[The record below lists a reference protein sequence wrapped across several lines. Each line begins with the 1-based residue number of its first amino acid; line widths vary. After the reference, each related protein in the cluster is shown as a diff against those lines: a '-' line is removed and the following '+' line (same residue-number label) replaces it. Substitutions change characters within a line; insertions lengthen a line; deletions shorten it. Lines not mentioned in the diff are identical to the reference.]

1 MQKAKPGRGQRVA
14 EQIARDL
21 AEIIPLEVRDPRVGL
36 VTITGCEITP
46 DYAHARVFFTVIGSD
61 PVQCTAGLTAAAGML
76 RNKIFKKLRIH
87 TVPTLHFVHDTS
99 VERGFEMDRVINEAS
114 VRRASP
120 KATRVKRKP
129 SNGQEGRRSR
139 RRAVAG

>member
-1 MQKAKPGRGQRVA
+1 MQTAKPGRGQRVA

-61 PVQCTAGLTAAAGML
+61 PAQCEAGLAAAAGML

-99 VERGFEMDRVINEAS
+99 VERGFEMDRVINEAM
-114 VRRASP
+114 RQ
-120 KATRVKRKP
+120 T
-129 SNGQEGRRSR
+129 
-139 RRAVAG
+139 RAVETNEADEESK

>member
-1 MQKAKPGRGQRVA
+1 MQKAKPDRGQRVA

-61 PVQCTAGLTAAAGML
+61 PAQCEAGLAAAAGML

-99 VERGFEMDRVINEAS
+99 VERGFEMDRVINEAM
-114 VRRASP
+114 RQTRAIETNEADEES
-120 KATRVKRKP
+120 K
-129 SNGQEGRRSR
+129 
-139 RRAVAG
+139 

>member
-61 PVQCTAGLTAAAGML
+61 PAQCEAGLAAAAGML

-99 VERGFEMDRVINEAS
+99 VERGFEMDRVINEAM
-114 VRRASP
+114 RQTRAIETNEADEES
-120 KATRVKRKP
+120 K
-129 SNGQEGRRSR
+129 
-139 RRAVAG
+139 

>member
-1 MQKAKPGRGQRVA
+1 MKLKKDEIFMQKAKPGRGQRVA

-61 PVQCTAGLTAAAGML
+61 PAQCEAGLAAAAGML

-99 VERGFEMDRVINEAS
+99 VERGFEMDRVINEAM
-114 VRRASP
+114 RQ
-120 KATRVKRKP
+120 T
-129 SNGQEGRRSR
+129 
-139 RRAVAG
+139 RAVETNEADEESK

>member
-61 PVQCTAGLTAAAGML
+61 PAQCEAGLAAAAGML

-87 TVPTLHFVHDTS
+87 TGPTLHFVHDTS
-99 VERGFEMDRVINEAS
+99 VERGFEMDRVINEAM
-114 VRRASP
+114 RQ
-120 KATRVKRKP
+120 T
-129 SNGQEGRRSR
+129 
-139 RRAVAG
+139 RAVETNEADEESK

>member
-61 PVQCTAGLTAAAGML
+61 PAQCEAGLAAGAGML

-99 VERGFEMDRVINEAS
+99 VERGFEMDRVINEAM
-114 VRRASP
+114 RQ
-120 KATRVKRKP
+120 T
-129 SNGQEGRRSR
+129 
-139 RRAVAG
+139 RAVETNEADEESK

>member
-61 PVQCTAGLTAAAGML
+61 PAQCEAGLAAAAGML

-87 TVPTLHFVHDTS
+87 TVPTFHFVHDTS
-99 VERGFEMDRVINEAS
+99 VERGFEMDRVINEAM
-114 VRRASP
+114 RQ
-120 KATRVKRKP
+120 T
-129 SNGQEGRRSR
+129 
-139 RRAVAG
+139 RAVETNEADEESK

>member
-61 PVQCTAGLTAAAGML
+61 PAQCEAGLAAAAGML

-99 VERGFEMDRVINEAS
+99 VERGFEMDRVINEAM
-114 VRRASP
+114 RQ
-120 KATRVKRKP
+120 T
-129 SNGQEGRRSR
+129 
-139 RRAVAG
+139 RAVGTNEADEESK

>member
-61 PVQCTAGLTAAAGML
+61 PAQCEAGLAAAAGML
-76 RNKIFKKLRIH
+76 RNKFFKKLRIH

-99 VERGFEMDRVINEAS
+99 VERGFEMDRVINEAM
-114 VRRASP
+114 RQ
-120 KATRVKRKP
+120 T
-129 SNGQEGRRSR
+129 
-139 RRAVAG
+139 RAVETNEADEESK

>member
-21 AEIIPLEVRDPRVGL
+21 AEIIPQEVRDPRVGL

-61 PVQCTAGLTAAAGML
+61 PAQCAAGLTAAAGML
-76 RNKIFKKLRIH
+76 RNKIFRKLRIH

-99 VERGFEMDRVINEAS
+99 VERGFEMDRVINEAM
-114 VRRASP
+114 RTTRAGE
-120 KATRVKRKP
+120 KAEK
-129 SNGQEGRRSR
+129 EE
-139 RRAVAG
+139 A

>member
-46 DYAHARVFFTVIGSD
+46 DYAHARVFVTVIGSE
-61 PVQCTAGLTAAAGML
+61 PAQCEAGLAAAAGML

-99 VERGFEMDRVINEAS
+99 VERGFEIDRVINEAM
-114 VRRASP
+114 RQ
-120 KATRVKRKP
+120 T
-129 SNGQEGRRSR
+129 
-139 RRAVAG
+139 RAVETNEADEESK

>member
-61 PVQCTAGLTAAAGML
+61 PAQCEAGLAAAAGML

-99 VERGFEMDRVINEAS
+99 VERGFEMDRVINEAM
-114 VRRASP
+114 RQ
-120 KATRVKRKP
+120 T
-129 SNGQEGRRSR
+129 
-139 RRAVAG
+139 RAVEANEADEESK

>member
-21 AEIIPLEVRDPRVGL
+21 AEIIPLAVRDPRVGL

-61 PVQCTAGLTAAAGML
+61 PAQCEAGLAAAAGML

-99 VERGFEMDRVINEAS
+99 VERGFEMDRVINEAM
-114 VRRASP
+114 RQ
-120 KATRVKRKP
+120 T
-129 SNGQEGRRSR
+129 
-139 RRAVAG
+139 RAVETNEADEESK

>member
-61 PVQCTAGLTAAAGML
+61 PAQCEAGLAAAAGML

-99 VERGFEMDRVINEAS
+99 VERGFEMDRVINEAMQQ
-114 VRRASP
+114 
-120 KATRVKRKP
+120 T
-129 SNGQEGRRSR
+129 
-139 RRAVAG
+139 RAVETNEADEESK

>member
-61 PVQCTAGLTAAAGML
+61 PAQCEAGLAAAAGML
-76 RNKIFKKLRIH
+76 RNKIFKKH
-87 TVPTLHFVHDTS
+87 PECNNVHFP
-99 VERGFEMDRVINEAS
+99 RF
-114 VRRASP
+114 
-120 KATRVKRKP
+120 
-129 SNGQEGRRSR
+129 SNLQHLYNMFHIRL
-139 RRAVAG
+139 

>member
-61 PVQCTAGLTAAAGML
+61 PAQCEAGLAAAAGML

-99 VERGFEMDRVINEAS
+99 VERGFEMDRVIDEAMRQTRAVETNEADEES
-114 VRRASP
+114 
-120 KATRVKRKP
+120 K
-129 SNGQEGRRSR
+129 
-139 RRAVAG
+139 

>member
-36 VTITGCEITP
+36 VTITSCEITP

-61 PVQCTAGLTAAAGML
+61 PAQCEAGLAAAAGML

-99 VERGFEMDRVINEAS
+99 VERGFEMDRVINEAM
-114 VRRASP
+114 RQ
-120 KATRVKRKP
+120 T
-129 SNGQEGRRSR
+129 
-139 RRAVAG
+139 RAVETNEADEESK

>member
-61 PVQCTAGLTAAAGML
+61 PAQCEAGLAAAAGML

-99 VERGFEMDRVINEAS
+99 VELGFEMDRVINEAM
-114 VRRASP
+114 RQ
-120 KATRVKRKP
+120 T
-129 SNGQEGRRSR
+129 
-139 RRAVAG
+139 RAVETNEADEESK

>member
-61 PVQCTAGLTAAAGML
+61 PAQCVQGLNAAAGML

-99 VERGFEMDRVINEAS
+99 VERGFEMDRVINEAM
-114 VRRASP
+114 RETRAS
-120 KATRVKRKP
+120 
-129 SNGQEGRRSR
+129 EGL
-139 RRAVAG
+139 ADGKDDK

>member
-61 PVQCTAGLTAAAGML
+61 PAQCEAGLAAAAGML

-99 VERGFEMDRVINEAS
+99 VERGFEKDRVINEAM
-114 VRRASP
+114 RQ
-120 KATRVKRKP
+120 T
-129 SNGQEGRRSR
+129 
-139 RRAVAG
+139 RAVETNEADEESK

>member
-36 VTITGCEITP
+36 VTITGSEITP

-61 PVQCTAGLTAAAGML
+61 PAQCEAGLAAAAGML

-99 VERGFEMDRVINEAS
+99 VERGFEMDRVINEAM
-114 VRRASP
+114 RQ
-120 KATRVKRKP
+120 T
-129 SNGQEGRRSR
+129 
-139 RRAVAG
+139 RAVETNEADEESK